1 MSILCGPQSTGE
13 ERDDRPMGSEGR
25 EQAKQGHDSV
35 RLPFG
40 CESIEECACEPIGR
54 DRRRE
59 ASSMLTPERRG
70 GEVFLPPMSPASE
83 CAPVDPEL
91 GTQLGGTTGRRAVGH
106 GRHQHDHGT
115 EVHAATQKAQGRR
128 GCATSAAVAITT
140 EAEPSLSLG

>member
-25 EQAKQGHDSV
+25 EEAKQGHDSV

-40 CESIEECACEPIGR
+40 CDSIEECACEPIGR

-59 ASSMLTPERRG
+59 ASSVLTPERRG

-91 GTQLGGTTGRRAVGH
+91 GTQLGGTPGRRAVGQ
-106 GRHQHDHGT
+106 GRHPHNPDT
-115 EVHAATQKAQGRR
+115 EVHAAPQ
-128 GCATSAAVAITT
+128 
-140 EAEPSLSLG
+140 

>member
-25 EQAKQGHDSV
+25 EEAKQGHDSA
-35 RLPFG
+35 RLPFW
-40 CESIEECACEPIGR
+40 CESIEECACEPISR

-59 ASSMLTPERRG
+59 ASSVLTPERRG

-106 GRHQHDHGT
+106 GRQQNNHDT
-115 EVHAATQKAQGRR
+115 EVHAATQKA
-128 GCATSAAVAITT
+128 
-140 EAEPSLSLG
+140 